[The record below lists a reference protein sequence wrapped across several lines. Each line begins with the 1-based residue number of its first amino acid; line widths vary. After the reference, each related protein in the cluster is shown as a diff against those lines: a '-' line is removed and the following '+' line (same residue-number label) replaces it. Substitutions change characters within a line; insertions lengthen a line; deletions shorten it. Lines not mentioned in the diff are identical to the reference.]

1 MDFLKNLL
9 NVAKSVQEV
18 ADACSLPPVE
28 ITPADKATV
37 LAQYMFKN
45 TRGYLEKVAF
55 QINSSYDT
63 SCYDASAVMIRRLI
77 EILII
82 EIYEHNHIECKIKNP
97 SGDFLFLDDLIDAFL
112 SESTWN
118 LSRNTKRGL
127 KQLKALGDLSA
138 HSRRYNTN
146 RHDLDKII
154 NDLRVTAE
162 ELLYLADL
170 KH

>member
-1 MDFLKNLL
+1 
-9 NVAKSVQEV
+9 
-18 ADACSLPPVE
+18 
-28 ITPADKATV
+28 
-37 LAQYMFKN
+37 MFKN
-45 TRGYLEKVAF
+45 TRGYLEKVVY
-55 QINSSYDT
+55 QINSSYDN

-82 EIYEHNHIECKIKNP
+82 EIYECNHIEYKIKNTA
-97 SGDFLFLDDLIDAFL
+97 GDFLFLDDLIDFFL

-118 LSRNTKRGL
+118 LSLSRNTKKGL

-138 HSRRYNTN
+138 HSRRYNAN
-146 RHDLDKII
+146 RHDLDKVI

-162 ELLYLADL
+162 ELLYLAGL